1 MLYSSW
7 YVGAAVLRWMATCL
21 QLDCCT
27 RRVGDRTGL
36 LASYGANKFVVK
48 YPAWFKDDYAAYVK
62 HMTFYGRLI
71 NTDTIINLDMEFALN
86 DTVRG

>member
-1 MLYSSW
+1 M
-7 YVGAAVLRWMATCL
+7 
-21 QLDCCT
+21 QLVCCI

-48 YPAWFKDDYAAYVK
+48 YPAWFKEDYSTYVK

-71 NTDTIINLDMEFALN
+71 NPDAIINLDMEFALN
-86 DTVRG
+86 DTVSRYNDQRTRAILYSI